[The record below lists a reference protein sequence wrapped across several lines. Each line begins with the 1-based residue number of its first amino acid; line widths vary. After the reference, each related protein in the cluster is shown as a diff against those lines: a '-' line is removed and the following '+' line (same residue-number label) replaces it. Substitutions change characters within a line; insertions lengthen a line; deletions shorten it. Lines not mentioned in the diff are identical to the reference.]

1 MRRDHFSPEHT
12 LFRDQFKRFVREQ
25 IEPHIEAWNAAG
37 QSDRSVWK
45 RMGEAGYLGANMPL
59 EYGGGG
65 GDFLYDQIL
74 MEELSYARAHAL
86 QTSLH
91 SDICMPYLL
100 KYGSESQKQKLLPA
114 AIRGELLLAIAMTEP
129 GTGSDLANV
138 QTRARRDGDDYVIDG
153 AKTFISNG
161 QNCDLVIVVAKTD
174 SDVRPAHRG
183 ISLLL
188 VPTSAPGFVRGKK
201 LAKLGLRGQDTSE
214 MFFENCRVPHSA
226 LLGQE
231 GMGFKYLM
239 TQLQQER
246 LAIAIGSIASCH
258 RSLDDTIAYVKQR
271 NAFGKPLG
279 AFQNTQFKL
288 AELATQVEVGQCF
301 VDQLCVR
308 HARGEELVMEA
319 SMAKLFTTDLQKRL
333 TSECLQLFGGYGF
346 MLEYPI
352 ATDYA
357 DAAVQT
363 IYAGTNEIMKLI
375 IARRLGLE

>member
-1 MRRDHFSPEHT
+1 
-12 LFRDQFKRFVREQ
+12 V
-25 IEPHIEAWNAAG
+25 
-37 QSDRSVWK
+37 
-45 RMGEAGYLGANMPL
+45 
-59 EYGGGG
+59 
-65 GDFLYDQIL
+65 
-74 MEELSYARAHAL
+74 
-86 QTSLH
+86 
-91 SDICMPYLL
+91 
-100 KYGSESQKQKLLPA
+100 PA
-114 AIRGELLLAIAMTEP
+114 
-129 GTGSDLANV
+129 
-138 QTRARRDGDDYVIDG
+138 
-153 AKTFISNG
+153 
-161 QNCDLVIVVAKTD
+161 
-174 SDVRPAHRG
+174 
-183 ISLLL
+183 
-188 VPTSAPGFVRGKK
+188 
-201 LAKLGLRGQDTSE
+201 
-214 MFFENCRVPHSA
+214 SA

-258 RSLDDTIAYVKQR
+258 RALDDTVAYVKQR

-288 AELATQVEVGQCF
+288 AELATQVEAGQCF
-301 VDQLCVR
+301 VDQLCLR

-352 ATDYA
+352 AMDYA

-375 IARRLGLE
+375 IARRMGLD